1 MPYLKSISI
10 RTTVNRSLAYILN
23 PDKTEDL
30 LYTNAVNCLP
40 NAKDAYFAM
49 KWVYEHF
56 SGEKYNAPLPEKGK
70 GSVKAIHYIQ
80 SFDPKDNISPEL
92 AHQITRTFARK
103 AFGDN
108 CQVVIATHV
117 DKQHIHS
124 HIIINA
130 YGIDGRKYNDN
141 WTIRKELRDIS
152 DRVCLAFGIKPIEPK
167 KGVSQNAA
175 YNEWEHKQRG
185 TSWKQKIR
193 LEIDG
198 LILKVKNV
206 DELLAELEMLGYTI
220 KRGKYISVKA
230 PDQQRAVRL
239 KTLGEDYT
247 VESLASRILWK
258 DVGSGGT
265 LLNQP
270 SELSERYVAMI
281 YDVEQLAL
289 TERKVQRKRDTSAPY
304 SPQNDMDIYKLSA
317 QLTIINRDNLR
328 SIGEVEGKIRQLQ
341 HEVEKTRQEL
351 NALAAHQDTLT
362 GLDEQ
367 AEEYFSLLD
376 KTERTPAD
384 ELRLKM
390 YKTVLESNN
399 ITSRS
404 DYEYLKSVVA
414 DTQKKAAPLKENFKK
429 CSKLYELYS
438 EIAKTYHEISRGDYI
453 SRLVEEQR
461 KTIGTDQK
469 KADRNG
475 RL

>member
-40 NAKDAYFAM
+40 NAKDAYLAM

-92 AHQITRTFARK
+92 AHQIARTFARK

-124 HIIINA
+124 HIIINV
-130 YGIDGRKYNDN
+130 YGIDGRKFNDN

-167 KGVSQNAA
+167 KGVSQNVA

-206 DELLAELEMLGYTI
+206 DELLAELEMFSYTI

-265 LLNQP
+265 LLNLP
-270 SELSERYVAMI
+270 SELSELYAAMI
-281 YDVEQLAL
+281 YDMEQLAL
-289 TERKVQRKRDTSAPY
+289 TGRKIQHRRDTAAPY
-304 SPQNDMDIYKLSA
+304 SPQNDMDVYKLSA

-328 SIGEVEGKIRQLQ
+328 SIGEVEGKIEQLQ
-341 HEVEKTRQEL
+341 YEVEKARQEL
-351 NALAAHQDTLT
+351 NALTAQQDTLT
-362 GLDEQ
+362 GLVEQ
-367 AEEYFSLLD
+367 AEEYFMLLE
-376 KTERTPAD
+376 KQQPTPAD

-399 ITSRS
+399 IQSRS
-404 DYEYLKSVVA
+404 DYEYLKTVVA
-414 DTQKKAAPLKENFKK
+414 DTQKKTTLIKENFEK
-429 CSKLYELYS
+429 CRRLCDIYS
-438 EIAKTYHEISRGDYI
+438 EIAKTYYEITREDYI
-453 SRLVEEQR
+453 SRLAKEKR
-461 KTIGTDQK
+461 LSYDTRQK
-469 KADRNG
+469 EKRQK
-475 RL
+475 

>member
-1 MPYLKSISI
+1 MPYVKSIPL

-23 PDKTEDL
+23 PNKTENL

-40 NAKDAYFAM
+40 NAKDAYLAM

-56 SGEKYNAPLPEKGK
+56 SGEKYNAPLPKQGK

-92 AHQITRTFARK
+92 AHQIARTFARK

-130 YGIDGRKYNDN
+130 YGIDGRKFNDN
-141 WTIRKELRDIS
+141 QTTLKEIREHS
-152 DRVCLAFGIKPIEPK
+152 DRVCLAFGIKPIDTER
-167 KGVSQNAA
+167 GTGRGID
-175 YNEWEHKQRG
+175 YNEWEHKRRG

-206 DELLAELEMLGYTI
+206 DELLAELEMLDYTI
-220 KRGKYISVKA
+220 QRGKYISVKA
-230 PDQQRAVRL
+230 PEQQRAVRL

-265 LLNQP
+265 LLSQP
-270 SELSERYVAMI
+270 SELSKRYSATI

-289 TERKVQRKRDTSAPY
+289 TGRKIQRKRDTSAPY
-304 SPQNDMDIYKLSA
+304 SPQNDMDVYKLSA
-317 QLTIINRDNLR
+317 QLSIINRDNLR
-328 SIGEVEGKIRQLQ
+328 SIGEVEGKIEQLRY
-341 HEVEKTRQEL
+341 EVEKARREL
-351 NALAAHQDTLT
+351 NSLTLKLANLKTLA
-362 GLDEQ
+362 DQ
-367 AEEYFSLLD
+367 AEEYFALMD
-376 KTERTPAD
+376 KAARTPAE

-390 YKTVLESNN
+390 YKPVLDSNN
-399 ITSRS
+399 IVTRL
-404 DYEYLKSVVA
+404 DYKYLKSVIT
-414 DTQKKAAPLKENFKK
+414 DTEQKAAPLKENFEK
-429 CSKLYELYS
+429 CSRFYELYS
-438 EIAKTYHEISRGDYI
+438 DIAKTYYDLSRGDYI
-453 SRLVEEQR
+453 SRLVEEEHQSR
-461 KTIGTDQK
+461 E
-469 KADRNG
+469 RNN
-475 RL
+475 RTNKRI